1 MLLGDTGLA
10 RRYGAR
16 RYVRLVALARTP
28 IEDSISHTGLQR
40 CSRLLRMS
48 QACLAESSDTLVS
61 ICLKDGPRMSQAN
74 EDDPRMSQANVS
86 RVPFILLRMSQGCLK
101 RLMRNAGFRV
111 SRMSRAK
118 RLFRRQQV
126 RNVGKSK
133 PSSSFSS
140 ACVSTATIGYR
151 SHQIGELESRLKID

>member
-16 RYVRLVALARTP
+16 RYVRLSALARTP

-111 SRMSRAK
+111 SPMSRTK
-118 RLFRRQQV
+118 SLFRRQLF
-126 RNVGKSK
+126 RNWRFSCTV
-133 PSSSFSS
+133 PSM
-140 ACVSTATIGYR
+140 CWPG
-151 SHQIGELESRLKID
+151 QSRCSLWLGI